1 MRLHQNK
8 AIRAMV
14 AASVVAATYGCAQAR
29 QLQHACETATFVI
42 LNASDDDV
50 VVSIDDRTVFSG
62 RERVVDDQTGIAAS
76 FNYCLSDR
84 DVIGLFIN
92 SMRSDEYIIRGS
104 GIRFVYL
111 NVSAAPHITVSSDDI
126 LLLD

>member
-1 MRLHQNK
+1 MT
-8 AIRAMV
+8 
-14 AASVVAATYGCAQAR
+14 AAFVMAAAYGCAQAH

-50 VVSIDDRTVFSG
+50 AVFVDDRAVFSG
-62 RERVVDDQTGIAAS
+62 RERVVDNQTGIAAS
-76 FNYCLSDR
+76 FDYCISDG
-84 DVIGLFIN
+84 DVIRLLIN
-92 SMRSDEYIIRGS
+92 SVRIEEYVIQDS

-111 NVSAAPHITVSSDDI
+111 NASAAPHITVSSDEV